1 MMTVMLLWMMDN
13 RKYFSGM
20 RFHKLKL
27 LFGSPLTD
35 CRRQAAQEEVTE
47 VVIDSVCGMKVL
59 DWWSPQ
65 YLSGGEGIRIKHNID
80 HFGV

>member
-1 MMTVMLLWMMDN
+1 
-13 RKYFSGM
+13 M

-35 CRRQAAQEEVTE
+35 CRRQAVQEEVTE
-47 VVIDSVCGMKVL
+47 VVVDSVCGMKVL

-65 YLSGGEGIRIKHNID
+65 YLSGGERIGIKHNID
-80 HFGV
+80 HFGI